1 MPLLNRLSG
10 TRPYVCQQCVHRHYL
25 PRTASRTQMTKNQK
39 SAAAQHRAAQWG
51 EQAAR
56 VQSGAQQSMLSI
68 LEERGF
74 VKDIAGYVM

>member
-10 TRPYVCQQCVHRHYL
+10 TRSYVCQQCVHRQHL
-25 PRTASRTQMTKNQK
+25 PRAASRTKMSNALK
-39 SAAAQHRAAQWG
+39 SAAATDRNAQWA

-74 VKDIAGYVM
+74 VKDIAGYVA